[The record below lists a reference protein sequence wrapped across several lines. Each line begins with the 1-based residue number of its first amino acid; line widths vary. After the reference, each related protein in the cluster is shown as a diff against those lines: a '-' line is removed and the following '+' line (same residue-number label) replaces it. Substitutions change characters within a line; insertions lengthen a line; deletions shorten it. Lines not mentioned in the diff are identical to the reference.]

1 MKLNRV
7 IFLLGSWIAFQTSA
21 HAAGSFPILEAEHLD
36 ERIMKLPSDFPEAG
50 TWLIVGFTKASQVAT
65 TLCGDRL
72 EKAFPGRGFSM
83 AVLEGIPFFI
93 KGTVKKAIRAS
104 IPAERKDRYLFLY
117 DGKKTMKLAA
127 GFDEKSEDDAYVLG
141 IGKRVAGSDDRAI
154 SWVSHGNCDDVQM
167 EKLKLELGK
176 L

>member
-1 MKLNRV
+1 MKLQV
-7 IFLLGSWIAFQTSA
+7 ATCLLLSMIADERSVF
-21 HAAGSFPILEAEHLD
+21 AAGNFPVLEAEHLN
-36 ERIMKLPSDFPEAG
+36 EQSMKLPADFPESG
-50 TWLIVGFTKASQVAT
+50 TLLIVGFTKASQATT

-72 EKAFPGRGFSM
+72 EKAFPGRSYSM

-127 GFDEKSEDDAYVLG
+127 GFDEKSEDDAYIIG
-141 IGKRVAGSDDRAI
+141 IGKKVAGSDERVMT
-154 SWVSHGNCDDVQM
+154 SVTHGNCDDAQM
-167 EKLKLELGK
+167 EKLKKTGE
-176 L
+176 